1 MKSEIV
7 AGDTL
12 DFSTEV
18 ANYTP
23 ADGWT
28 LKFRL
33 VPRVSGTAILLT
45 SAASDGLHRVQV
57 GPTTTDDWTAGEYSW
72 YSWVEKA
79 GASYSVGQGQVT
91 IKPDPRTTSA
101 PLDNRSHARKTLEAI
116 EAVIEGRATKD
127 QQEYSIGDR
136 TLKRMPIADLLKFR
150 DRYRGEANAE
160 ANAERIAAGLG
171 GRNRVLVRL

>member
-1 MKSEIV
+1 MIETITV
-7 AGDTL
+7 GDTL
-12 DFSTEV
+12 DFSTTV
-18 ANYTP
+18 ADYP
-23 ADGWT
+23 PGDGWT

-33 VPRVSGTAILLT
+33 VPRAAGPTPILLT
-45 SAASDGLHRVQV
+45 SAADGDAHRVQV
-57 GPTTTDDWTAGEYSW
+57 GPTTAATWTAGDYSW
-72 YSWVEKA
+72 TSWVEKT
-79 GASYSVGQGQVT
+79 GARYTVSEGQVT
-91 IKPDPRTTSA
+91 LLPDPAVVTSR
-101 PLDNRSHARKTLEAI
+101 DNRSQVRKTLDAI
-116 EAVIEGRATKD
+116 NAVIEGRATKD